1 MLEVVS
7 LDRALCLPA
16 ADVAALLKGQL
27 IVATPKVSV
36 QKGWTFALYPYVD
49 SAKVTQIRPEY
60 YQNTLSLAM
69 GPEYDQQTLSLA
81 QATLTPQQAEA
92 VTIAAWARCENCL
105 MLHKTDQIE
114 TLSDLT
120 VWTKNSLKEL
130 LQERQHLFLAFLRV
144 YRIPELIMVSGHA
157 VTSEK
162 FGKFI
167 GLPVLDEQQFRE
179 PLKVTQILPVVSDRI
194 FTQRKQYLEEMRP
207 PPHAELEKLHG
218 AIAQLADPKA
228 KILEHDIKVFLG
240 WADSCDDQPDPDLKW
255 IDTIASVGNSSDG
268 DLFEKLVRKS
278 FVKLGFTNSN
288 INSHASLDPEGC
300 GGAGGLDFYCEEPY
314 PIVGEC
320 KATKTDAVPT
330 DTPAQLIKLGL
341 KHLREKYDT
350 SIKIIMAAGKLNWH
364 ARDITIGNK
373 MNVIR
378 PETLQRLVELKA
390 QHPGSINLLEL
401 KPCLENAP
409 FGEEADGKV
418 IQFVEQIWQK
428 LKVRS
433 QVIKTVQ
440 ELQENLN
447 GSHPKADNVCV
458 HYNAVFGRGSG
469 VRLDEHSAHNL
480 LIELSSPLSG
490 HLGRI
495 QKEGNWHCD
504 RFYFLR
510 DLIVG

>member
-49 SAKVTQIRPEY
+49 AAKAAQIKPEY
-60 YQNTLSLAM
+60 HQPTLSLAI
-69 GPEYDQQTLSLA
+69 GTEYHQQSLLLA
-81 QATLTPQQAEA
+81 QATLTPQKVE
-92 VTIAAWARCENCL
+92 VTIAAWAMCENCV
-105 MLHKTDQIE
+105 MLYTTDQVE

-120 VWTKNSLKEL
+120 IWTKNSLKKL

-144 YRIPELIMVSGHA
+144 YKIPEFVEVSSQV

-162 FGKFI
+162 FGKFLSLSI
-167 GLPVLDEQQFRE
+167 LNEQRFRE
-179 PLKVTQILPVVSDRI
+179 PLKVTQILPVISDRV
-194 FTQRKQYLEEMRP
+194 FAQRRQYLEEMRP
-207 PPHAELEKLHG
+207 PPHPQLEALHG
-218 AIAQLADPKA
+218 AIAQLADPTAKA
-228 KILEHDIKVFLG
+228 LEHDIEVFLG
-240 WADSCDDQPDPDLKW
+240 WADSCNNQPDPDLKW
-255 IDTIASVGNSSDG
+255 INTISSVGNSSDG
-268 DLFEKLVRKS
+268 NLFEKLVRKS

-288 INSHASLDPEGC
+288 VNSYASLDPEGC

-314 PIVGEC
+314 QVVGEC
-320 KATKTDAVPT
+320 KATKTDTVPT
-330 DTPAQLIKLGL
+330 ETPAQLMRLGL
-341 KHLREKYDT
+341 RHLQKEYYT
-350 SIKIIMAAGKLNWH
+350 SIKIIMAAGELNGH
-364 ARDITIGNK
+364 ARETTVGSE

-378 PETLQRLVELKA
+378 PETLQELVELKA

-409 FGEEADGKV
+409 FGEAVDGKV
-418 IQFVEQIWQK
+418 IQFMEQIRQK

-433 QVIKTVQ
+433 QVIKAVQ
-440 ELQENLN
+440 ELQED
-447 GSHPKADNVCV
+447 SDESYSTASNVYV
-458 HYNAVFGRGSG
+458 QYNAVFGKSSG
-469 VRLDEHSAHNL
+469 GKLNERSAYNL

-490 HLGRI
+490 HLGRV
-495 QKEGNWHCD
+495 QKEGDWRCD

-510 DLIVG
+510 DLIVH

>member
-16 ADVAALLKGQL
+16 ADVTALLKGQL

-49 SAKVTQIRPEY
+49 SARTTQIEPEY
-60 YQNTLSLAM
+60 HQPTLSLPM
-69 GPEYDQQTLSLA
+69 GPEYQQQPLSLA
-81 QATLTPQQAEA
+81 QAIITPQQVE
-92 VTIAAWARCENCL
+92 VTISAWARCENCI
-105 MLHKTDQIE
+105 MLHKTDQVE
-114 TLSDLT
+114 TLSNLT
-120 VWTKNSLKEL
+120 VWTRHSLKKL

-144 YRIPELIMVSGHA
+144 YQIPELIVVSDHA

-167 GLPVLDEQQFRE
+167 GLPVLDQQFRN

-194 FTQRKQYLEEMRP
+194 FAQRKQYLEEMRP

-218 AIAQLADPKA
+218 SIAQLADPEAKA
-228 KILEHDIKVFLG
+228 LEHDLEVFLG
-240 WADSCDDQPDPDLKW
+240 WADYNAQPDPDLKW
-255 IDTIASVGNSSDG
+255 ISTIASVGNSSDG
-268 DLFEKLVRKS
+268 NLFEKLVRKS

-288 INSHASLDPEGC
+288 VNLHASLDPEGC

-314 PIVGEC
+314 QIVGEC

-330 DTPAQLIKLGL
+330 DTPGQLIQLGL
-341 KHLREKYDT
+341 KHLRKQYDT
-350 SIKIIMAAGKLNWH
+350 SIKIIMAAGKLNGH
-364 ARDITIGNK
+364 AKEITIGNE

-378 PETLQRLVELKA
+378 PETLQMLVELKT

-409 FGEEADGKV
+409 FGEEADDKV
-418 IQFVEQIWQK
+418 IQFVEQVWQR
-428 LKVRS
+428 LKMRS

-440 ELQENLN
+440 ELQE
-447 GSHPKADNVCV
+447 SPKGHQPTANDIYI
-458 HYNAVFGRGSG
+458 HYNAIFGRGPN
-469 VRLDEHSAHNL
+469 VRLDEHSAYNL

-490 HLGRI
+490 HLGRV
-495 QKEGNWHCD
+495 QKEGDWHCD

-510 DLIVG
+510 DLIVD

>member
-16 ADVAALLKGQL
+16 ADIAALLKGQL
-27 IVATPKVSV
+27 IAATPKVSV
-36 QKGWTFALYPYVD
+36 QKGWTFALYPYID
-49 SAKVTQIRPEY
+49 AAKTAQIKTEY
-60 YQNTLSLAM
+60 HQPTLSLAI
-69 GPEYDQQTLSLA
+69 GPEYHQQTLSLS
-81 QATLTPQQAEA
+81 QATLTPQQAE
-92 VTIAAWARCENCL
+92 VTIAAWARCENCI

-114 TLSDLT
+114 TLSELT
-120 VWTKNSLKEL
+120 VWTKNSLKKL

-144 YRIPELIMVSGHA
+144 YRIPELITVSGHA
-157 VTSEK
+157 VTAEK

-194 FTQRKQYLEEMRP
+194 FAQRKQYLEEMRP
-207 PPHAELEKLHG
+207 PPHPELEKLHS

-228 KILEHDIKVFLG
+228 RTLEHDLEVFLG
-240 WADSCDDQPDPDLKW
+240 WVDCNAQPDPDLEW
-255 IDTIASVGNSSDG
+255 IGTIASVGNSSDG
-268 DLFEKLVRKS
+268 YLFEKLVRKS
-278 FVKLGFTNSN
+278 FIKLGFTNSN
-288 INSHASLDPEGC
+288 INSYASLDPEGC

-314 PIVGEC
+314 QIVGEC
-320 KATKTDAVPT
+320 KATKTDAISAR
-330 DTPAQLIKLGL
+330 TPAQLMNLGL
-341 KHLREKYDT
+341 SHLQKGYNT
-350 SIKIIMAAGKLNWH
+350 SIKIIMAAGELNRY
-364 ARDITIGNK
+364 AKKTAIGNE

-378 PETLQRLVELKA
+378 PETLQRLIELKA

-418 IQFVEQIWQK
+418 IKFVEQIRQK

-440 ELQENLN
+440 ELQENSN

-458 HYNAVFGRGSG
+458 HYNAVFGKGSG
-469 VRLDEHSAHNL
+469 VRLDERSAHNL

-490 HLGRI
+490 YLGRV
-495 QKEGNWHCD
+495 QKEGEWRCD

-510 DLIVG
+510 DVEVN